1 MIFYRYEFLNLDT
14 NKARLVHTTHD
25 IGTLSL
31 WSAQSFMYLL
41 LKVVPEIE
49 STTSEC
55 LSVHWVGHP
64 EARVNKIS
72 RHQQSIPVDCAYV
85 EARGCRSNVATGA
98 TTTSSVPFR

>member
-1 MIFYRYEFLNLDT
+1 MIFYRYGFLNLDT

-55 LSVHWVGHP
+55 HECPLG
-64 EARVNKIS
+64 RTS
-72 RHQQSIPVDCAYV
+72 RGKG
-85 EARGCRSNVATGA
+85 E
-98 TTTSSVPFR
+98 